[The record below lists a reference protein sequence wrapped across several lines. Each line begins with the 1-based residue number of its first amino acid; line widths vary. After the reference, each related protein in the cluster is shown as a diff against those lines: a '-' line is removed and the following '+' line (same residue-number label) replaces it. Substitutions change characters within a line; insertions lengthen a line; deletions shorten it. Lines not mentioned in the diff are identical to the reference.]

1 MTGKVK
7 LLLALV
13 GTIFLE
19 EEGRIQLYL
28 SFEAAGGDNETI
40 RIEMNFSGF
49 SDSSHLKCQ
58 KDSVGTK
65 A

>member
-49 SDSSHLKCQ
+49 SLGSA
-58 KDSVGTK
+58 TP
-65 A
+65 AT